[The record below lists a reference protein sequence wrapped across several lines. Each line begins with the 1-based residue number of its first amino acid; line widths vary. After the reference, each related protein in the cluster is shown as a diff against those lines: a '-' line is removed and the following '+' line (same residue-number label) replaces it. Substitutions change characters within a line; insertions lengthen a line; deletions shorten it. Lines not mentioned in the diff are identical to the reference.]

1 MRFSQH
7 GDWPSS
13 QSLLWCISTLYV
25 YLWLELFLK
34 QNDLLSLGLFYC
46 TPWDCAWKG
55 VNIHSLQGK
64 QKCSLHSTDGQ
75 QKHKDIKTEAAFLYS
90 SQLDTDFFPSEY
102 SGVDSSL
109 EYRAPRDSH
118 RDERAPTLDTVNGI
132 HETME
137 SNTLP
142 AVKRTTWK
150 CFFQHH
156 IGFILKKG
164 RKYIFIGQYSKL
176 WSKKP

>member
-1 MRFSQH
+1 MQPPSSIKRIPSRIVARKKSKNIMKWQKIIICYGWPYPALYCLTFLIQFLKTGDWNIPTGSVRFSQH

-75 QKHKDIKTEAAFLYS
+75 QRHKDIKTEAAFLYT

-102 SGVDSSL
+102 SGVLPVLQSGVQSS
-109 EYRAPRDSH
+109 
-118 RDERAPTLDTVNGI
+118 
-132 HETME
+132 
-137 SNTLP
+137 
-142 AVKRTTWK
+142 KRFT
-150 CFFQHH
+150 
-156 IGFILKKG
+156 
-164 RKYIFIGQYSKL
+164 
-176 WSKKP
+176 